1 MGSRT
6 QPRCRAFVVLMLLGA
21 AAIPATST
29 ATSNSAPP
37 RQLPIVSTF
46 GRIHMVGF
54 QEYGAQPSTAA
65 DFARIASMDD
75 MVIAQPLVIDRIGP
89 TLKAD
94 NPNITLLVYENGMYS
109 GTNDPANMPRA
120 GTLHTASGKSSVV
133 HTTGGGTLMNPR
145 STAAFTDANGT
156 YDGWPDYV
164 AKTCARH
171 QLSFTSGCYV
181 DMLGPSGIRPLY
193 NLGGAVPWTRQPAHC
208 RSGDLRVADR
218 IHSRHHPRGAARR
231 GHGHRKRLPEWA
243 RVLHALD
250 GHAERVHRRGA
261 GAGMADARGIADFGA
276 GMAADG
282 ADGHRQ
288 RSRRLLDDRS
298 LGLRLH
304 ELCADRC
311 QPGVRFGD
319 VSAGQHRPCLRLH
332 VGHVTQRPR
341 LAALLLAVRA
351 EAFGSPTQTLPTV
364 ADYLLDGVYQRAY
377 SGGRVLV
384 NPGTTAI
391 TVSLNG
397 TYYTLGGTAVRSI
410 RVAAHSAQILTD

>member
-1 MGSRT
+1 
-6 QPRCRAFVVLMLLGA
+6 MLLGA

-109 GTNDPANMPRA
+109 GTNDPANMPA
-120 GTLHTASGKSSVV
+120 SWYLHTASGKKLVS
-133 HTTGGGTLMNPR
+133 HTGGGTLMNPR

-193 NLGGAVPWTRQPAHC
+193 NLGGAVPLDPATGRLFDPATYESLTGSIADITRAALPAGATVIGNGYLNGHAYYM
-208 RSGDLRVADR
+208 RSTATLNGYTDAAQAQGWLTHVASQISVPAWQRTVQMVIDN
-218 IHSRHHPRGAARR
+218 GAA
-231 GHGHRKRLPEWA
+231 GSSMIVHSDCGCTNSA
-243 RVLHALD
+243 QTDASRVFDLATYLLANT
-250 GHAERVHRRGA
+250 GHAFFDFTSGTSPNVHA
-261 GAGMADARGIADFGA
+261 WQ
-276 GMAADG
+276 
-282 ADGHRQ
+282 HY
-288 RSRRLLDDRS
+288 SS
-298 LGLRLH
+298 LYGLNL
-304 ELCADRC
+304 
-311 QPGVRFGD
+311 
-319 VSAGQHRPCLRLH
+319 
-332 VGHVTQRPR
+332 
-341 LAALLLAVRA
+341 
-351 EAFGSPTQTLPTV
+351 GSPTQTLPTV